1 MTGIERAVLGKQG
14 RVVVPAEIRRAL
26 DPRPG
31 TVLTFTVRD
40 GEAVLSTPLAAA
52 RKLQAIFATAP
63 RTPGVLASDQL
74 IAERRTEALREL
86 D

>member
-1 MTGIERAVLGKQG
+1 MTPIGRAVVGKQG

-26 DPRPG
+26 DLQPG

-40 GEAVLSTPLAAA
+40 GEAVMSTPLAAA
-52 RKLQAIFATAP
+52 RKLQAIFASAR

-74 IAERRTEALREL
+74 IAERRAEALREL
-86 D
+86 E